1 MISVITILFTN
12 VIIIIYFESSKRN
25 LSARARWSI
34 SSACS
39 SNNAWHDHGHGDSDD
54 HGHDDSDY
62 HGHGDSN
69 DDGHDVSDDDDI
81 KTMVSTT
88 TKGFYPLLR
97 TWSELKHL
105 LDHVDGELISRI
117 HAHNR
122 PAR

>member
-1 MISVITILFTN
+1 MISVITILFIITN
-12 VIIIIYFESSKRN
+12 VIVIIYFESSKRN

-39 SNNAWHDHGHGDSDD
+39 SNNAWHDHGHDVSD
-54 HGHDDSDY
+54 
-62 HGHGDSN
+62 

-81 KTMVSTT
+81 KTMVTTT

>member
-1 MISVITILFTN
+1 MISVLTILFTN

-39 SNNAWHDHGHGDSDD
+39 SNNAWHDHGHDV
-54 HGHDDSDY
+54 SDY
-62 HGHGDSN
+62 H
-69 DDGHDVSDDDDI
+69 GHDVSDDDDI
-81 KTMVSTT
+81 KTMVTTT

>member
-39 SNNAWHDHGHGDSDD
+39 SNNAWHDHDHDVSDD
-54 HGHDDSDY
+54 HGHD
-62 HGHGDSN
+62 G
-69 DDGHDVSDDDDI
+69 SDDDDI
-81 KTMVSTT
+81 KTMVTTT
-88 TKGFYPLLR
+88 TKGFYPLLW

>member
-1 MISVITILFTN
+1 MISVITILFIITN

-39 SNNAWHDHGHGDSDD
+39 SNNAWHDHGHDVSDD
-54 HGHDDSDY
+54 D
-62 HGHGDSN
+62 GHGD
-69 DDGHDVSDDDDI
+69 SDDDDI
-81 KTMVSTT
+81 KTMVTTT

-122 PAR
+122 PAT

>member
-1 MISVITILFTN
+1 MISVLTILFTN
-12 VIIIIYFESSKRN
+12 VNIIIYFESSKRN

-39 SNNAWHDHGHGDSDD
+39 SNNAWHDHGHDV
-54 HGHDDSDY
+54 SDY
-62 HGHGDSN
+62 H
-69 DDGHDVSDDDDI
+69 GHDVSDDDDI
-81 KTMVSTT
+81 KTMVTTT

>member
-1 MISVITILFTN
+1 MISVLTILFIN

-39 SNNAWHDHGHGDSDD
+39 SNNAWHDHGHDV
-54 HGHDDSDY
+54 SDY
-62 HGHGDSN
+62 HGN
-69 DDGHDVSDDDDI
+69 DVSDYDGHDVSDDDDI

-122 PAR
+122 PAT

>member
-1 MISVITILFTN
+1 MISVLTILFIN

-39 SNNAWHDHGHGDSDD
+39 SNNAWHDHGHDV
-54 HGHDDSDY
+54 SDY
-62 HGHGDSN
+62 H
-69 DDGHDVSDDDDI
+69 GHDVSDDDDI
-81 KTMVSTT
+81 KTMVTTT